1 MLGLGRSSAVISGLG
16 SQIPNVTTFV
26 PVRTHLGYIARQGPA
41 NPRANSWEKT
51 KLQLSKVNMKPVKKI
66 HYKFDPFHPKPHS
79 IMQVMTHLSSEKIQ
93 KSNPKC
99 LWKTEVVCDR
109 SEPTLTLELN
119 EGNSLMFKTANLQVL
134 EILSTMNEYVLPH
147 VKEETAP
154 VTETKGAAGTDT
166 KGKSKSAG
174 KKKK

>member
-1 MLGLGRSSAVISGLG
+1 MIGLNRSATAVVSGLG
-16 SQIPNVTTFV
+16 SLLPTTTTFV
-26 PVRTHLGYIARQGPA
+26 PVRTHLGYIPRQGPA
-41 NPRANSWEKT
+41 NPRANSWEQT
-51 KLQLSKVNMKPVKKI
+51 KIQLKKINMKPVKKV

-99 LWKTEVVCDR
+99 MWKTEVVCDR

-119 EGNSLMFKTANLQVL
+119 EGDSLMFKTANLQVL
-134 EILSTMNEYVLPH
+134 EILANLNEYVLPR
-147 VKEETAP
+147 VKDETETPA
-154 VTETKGAAGTDT
+154 VTKGAAGAGA
-166 KGKSKSAG
+166 KGKSS

>member
-1 MLGLGRSSAVISGLG
+1 MIGLNRSATAFLSGLG
-16 SQIPNVTTFV
+16 SLLPTTTTFV
-26 PVRTHLGYIARQGPA
+26 PVRTHLGYIPRQGPA
-41 NPRANSWEKT
+41 NPRANSWEQT
-51 KLQLSKVNMKPVKKI
+51 KIQLKKINMKPVKKV

-99 LWKTEVVCDR
+99 MWKTEVVCDR

-119 EGNSLMFKTANLQVL
+119 EGDSLMFKTANLQVL
-134 EILSTMNEYVLPH
+134 EILANLNEYVLPR
-147 VKEETAP
+147 VKDE
-154 VTETKGAAGTDT
+154 TETPAVTKAAAGAGAGA
-166 KGKSKSAG
+166 KGKSS

>member
-1 MLGLGRSSAVISGLG
+1 MLGLSRSSAAITGLG
-16 SQIPNVTTFV
+16 SLTPTATTFV
-26 PVRTHLGYIARQGPA
+26 PVRTHLGYIPRQGPA
-41 NPRANSWEKT
+41 NPRASAWEQTKIQLKT
-51 KLQLSKVNMKPVKKI
+51 VNMKPVKKV

-79 IMQVMTHLSSEKIQ
+79 IMQVMFHLSAEKIQ

-109 SEPTLTLELN
+109 SEPTITLELN
-119 EGNSLMFKTANLQVL
+119 EGDTLMFKTANLQLL
-134 EILSTMNEYVLPH
+134 EILSTLNGYVLPR

-154 VTETKGAAGTDT
+154 VVETKGAAGA
-166 KGKSKSAG
+166 GKSKAGG